1 MKNSDLDAPMRAP
14 LEPSVVLSALA
25 LWAAL
30 SPFVSG
36 TNGLV
41 VPASFAASHTLVLFG
56 LSRLTPTTRARGEIG
71 VGVLLPAAAAA
82 LLDRHAGLALPPL
95 GTALFFGAC
104 MLHVALCLD
113 QAVRRHAR
121 LESRATEPVMSVVA
135 TKRRALYRALLLFAT
150 CSVAVLCVAR
160 AVSLRSDAALASSW
174 GDAATGASILV
185 AAVPIVLGAHIA
197 LALLASRFRRSP
209 PKPGALSRLVIWGAL
224 ALAATTLL
232 ALR

>member
-14 LEPSVVLSALA
+14 IEPSVVLSALA

-41 VPASFAASHTLVLFG
+41 VPASFAASHTLVLVG
-56 LSRLTPTTRARGEIG
+56 LSRLAPTTRARGELMVAVI
-71 VGVLLPAAAAA
+71 LPAVAAA
-82 LLDRHAGLALPPL
+82 LLDRHAALALPPM

-104 MLHVALCLD
+104 MVHVGLCLE
-113 QAVRRHAR
+113 QSVRRHAR
-121 LESRATEPVMSVVA
+121 LESKATEPVMPLPA
-135 TKRRALYRALLLFAT
+135 TKRRALYRTLLLLVT
-150 CSVAVLCVAR
+150 CAAAVACVAR

-185 AAVPIVLGAHIA
+185 ASVPIVLGAHIG

-224 ALAATTLL
+224 ALVATTLL